1 MENLDRQEI
10 CNNIKT
16 RIANLSQNEIEEIFK
31 IIYKNNNN
39 YSKNNNGIFIN
50 LSWLDMETIIKID
63 NYINFCIKSHNEIN
77 KYEVICNMLNDS
89 INSKDKVDE
98 NITENLNLDT
108 NKIMIN
114 KQKISSSMKFYL
126 LKKKFQKQQLTAN
139 IESYLTHDEYIIAS

>member
-1 MENLDRQEI
+1 MENQDRQEI
-10 CNNIKT
+10 CNNIKI
-16 RIANLSQNEIEEIFK
+16 RITNLSQNEIEEIFK

-50 LSWLDMETIIKID
+50 LSWLDMDTIIKID

-77 KYEVICNMLNDS
+77 KYEGICNMLNDS
-89 INSKDKVDE
+89 INSKDKTDE
-98 NITENLNLDT
+98 NIAENLNLDI
-108 NKIMIN
+108 NKITIT

-139 IESYLTHDEYIIAS
+139 IESYLTHDEYII

>member
-50 LSWLDMETIIKID
+50 LSWLDMDTINKID

-89 INSKDKVDE
+89 INSKDKNEE
-98 NITENLNLDT
+98 NAIENLNLDI
-108 NKIMIN
+108 NKIIIN

-139 IESYLTHDEYIIAS
+139 IESYLTHDEYIISS

>member
-1 MENLDRQEI
+1 MENQDRQEI
-10 CNNIKT
+10 CNNIKI

-50 LSWLDMETIIKID
+50 LSWLDMDTIIKID

-77 KYEVICNMLNDS
+77 KYEGICNMLNDS
-89 INSKDKVDE
+89 INSKDKTDE
-98 NITENLNLDT
+98 NIPENINSDA

-139 IESYLTHDEYIIAS
+139 IESYLTHDEYII

>member
-50 LSWLDMETIIKID
+50 LSWLDMDTINKID

-89 INSKDKVDE
+89 INSKDKPDE
-98 NITENLNLDT
+98 NITENLNLDN
-108 NKIMIN
+108 NKIIIN

-139 IESYLTHDEYIIAS
+139 IESYLTHDEYII

>member
-126 LKKKFQKQQLTAN
+126 LKKKFQKQQIASN
-139 IESYLTHDEYIIAS
+139 IENYLTHDEYILYS

>member
-1 MENLDRQEI
+1 MENSDRQEI
-10 CNNIKT
+10 CKNIKT

-50 LSWLDMETIIKID
+50 LSWLDMDTINKID

-89 INSKDKVDE
+89 INSKDKIDD
-98 NITENLNLDT
+98 NTLDTLNLDI
-108 NKIMIN
+108 NKIIIN

-126 LKKKFQKQQLTAN
+126 LKKKFQKQQLIAN
-139 IESYLTHDEYIIAS
+139 IESYLTHDEYII

>member
-1 MENLDRQEI
+1 MENTEKSEI
-10 CNNIKT
+10 YKNIKNGLV
-16 RIANLSQNEIEEIFK
+16 NLSQNELEEIFK

-50 LSWLDMETIIKID
+50 LCWLDYETLIKIN

-89 INSKDKVDE
+89 INSKDKNE
-98 NITENLNLDT
+98 EINIDLQNIDI
-108 NKIMIN
+108 NKIAAN

-126 LKKKFQKQQLTAN
+126 LKKKFQKQQLITN
-139 IESYLTHDEYIIAS
+139 VESYLTYDECLIK

>member
-1 MENLDRQEI
+1 MENPDRQEI
-10 CNNIKT
+10 CKNIKT

-50 LSWLDMETIIKID
+50 LSWLDMDTINKID

-77 KYEVICNMLNDS
+77 KYEDICNMLNDS
-89 INSKDKVDE
+89 INSKDKNDE
-98 NITENLNLDT
+98 NAIENLNVDI
-108 NKIMIN
+108 NKIIIN

>member
-1 MENLDRQEI
+1 MENSDRQEI
-10 CNNIKT
+10 CKNIKM

-50 LSWLDMETIIKID
+50 LSWLDMDTINKID

-89 INSKDKVDE
+89 INSKDKTDD
-98 NITENLNLDT
+98 NALDTLNLDI
-108 NKIMIN
+108 NKIIIN

-139 IESYLTHDEYIIAS
+139 IESYLTHDEYIMTS

>member
-1 MENLDRQEI
+1 MENTDKNEI
-10 CNNIKT
+10 YKNIK
-16 RIANLSQNEIEEIFK
+16 NGLGSLNQNELEEIFK
-31 IIYKNNNN
+31 IIYKNNSN

-50 LSWLDMETIIKID
+50 LCWLDNDTLTKIN

-89 INSKDKVDE
+89 INNKDKIDETCVDLN
-98 NITENLNLDT
+98 NIDI
-108 NKIMIN
+108 NKLAIN

-139 IESYLTHDEYIIAS
+139 IESYLTYDECLIK

>member
-1 MENLDRQEI
+1 MENTEKNEI
-10 CNNIKT
+10 YKNIKNGLV
-16 RIANLSQNEIEEIFK
+16 NLSQNELEEIFK

-50 LSWLDMETIIKID
+50 LCWLDNDTLIKIN

-89 INSKDKVDE
+89 INSKDKIDE
-98 NITENLNLDT
+98 NSIDNLNLDL
-108 NKIMIN
+108 NKIIIN

-139 IESYLTHDEYIIAS
+139 IESYLTHDEYIITS